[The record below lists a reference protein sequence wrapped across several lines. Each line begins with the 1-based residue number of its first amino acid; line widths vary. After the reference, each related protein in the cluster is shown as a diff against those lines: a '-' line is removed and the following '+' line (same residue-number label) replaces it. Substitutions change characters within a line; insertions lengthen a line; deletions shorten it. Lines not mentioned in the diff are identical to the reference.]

1 MSLGVPGKRN
11 RRPTGL
17 KEAWKVLGV
26 VIAVR
31 TEVIWDDGLWVGPK
45 EFRHR
50 GEFVEWETEWRLV
63 TKVTKFLFSRERWMD
78 MP

>member
-11 RRPTGL
+11 RRTTGR

-31 TEVIWDDGLWVGPK
+31 TEVIWEVGLWAGPTA
-45 EFRHR
+45 FRR
-50 GEFVEWETEWRLV
+50 SGEIVEWETEWRLV
-63 TKVTKFLFSRERWMD
+63 PKFLFSRERWVD
-78 MP
+78 TQ